1 MTDDPKSNVVAKP
14 LVAVLGSGSWGT
26 AIAHHLRLNG
36 HSVTLWGRDGQV
48 LQTIADSRENPR
60 YFSGLKLAP
69 GIETTTDLSAAVAG
83 RKLIV
88 FAVPSAAFRSVA
100 SLAAPSIDSAAVLV
114 STAKGLEDGSMK
126 SMTDVLSECC
136 GNPARV
142 TVLSGPSFAREVV
155 QGVPTA
161 VTVAGHDNVAVE
173 IAAHAFHSDYFRVY
187 TSSDVV
193 GVEFGGVVKNVIAL
207 AVGVLDGLGAGLNSR
222 AALITRGLAE
232 MQRLTVALGGDP
244 QTTVGLSG
252 LGDLLLTS
260 TGDLSRNRQVGL
272 RLGRGESLNSVLGS
286 MDQVAEA
293 VTATAKVYALARR
306 FGVRTPIID
315 EVNALLS
322 GASQA
327 SESAKRLL
335 SRVPSPERI
344 D

>member
-1 MTDDPKSNVVAKP
+1 MDGCSDRK
-14 LVAVLGSGSWGT
+14 LRVAVLGSGSWGT
-26 AIAHHLRLNG
+26 ALAHHLRGNG
-36 HSVTLWGRDGQV
+36 HQVILWGRDAD
-48 LQTIADSRENPR
+48 LLNSIASKQENTR
-60 YFSGLKLAP
+60 YFPGIKLAE
-69 GIETTTDLSAAVAG
+69 GIETSTDISIATQN
-83 RKLIV
+83 RELIV
-88 FAVPSAAFRSVA
+88 FSVPSSTLRGIAQLA
-100 SLAAPSIDSAAVLV
+100 SPAIPSSAVLV
-114 STAKGLEDGSMK
+114 STAKGLEDGTMK

-142 TVLSGPSFAREVV
+142 TVLSGPSFAREVI
-155 QGVPTA
+155 QGLPTA
-161 VTVAGHDNVAVE
+161 VTIAGHDAVAVDL
-173 IAAHAFHSDYFRVY
+173 AAHAFHNDFFRVY

-207 AVGVLDGLGAGLNSR
+207 AVGVLDGMGAGLNSR

-244 QTTVGLSG
+244 RTTVGLSG

-272 RLGRGESLNSVLGS
+272 RLGKGEPLADVLGS

-293 VTATAKVYALARR
+293 VTATAKVYALARK
-306 FGVRTPIID
+306 FDIRTPIVD
-315 EVNALLS
+315 EVNAIL
-322 GASQA
+322 GGTVQA
-327 SESAKRLL
+327 SESARRLL